1 MLIFPDID
9 DIKFKIPPKTK
20 RERLYSSIYPINFQK
35 ELKQINNLFSIIPM
49 PPTKITLKT
58 KSCKKSKEKNGV
70 NKFFSVIT
78 PDSEKINLDKDL
90 KNDINTI
97 NNLELL
103 KIENEII
110 PKTIEFNKTSRNK
123 RSFFSNKANYKR
135 NLVNIFSNKLIDID
149 KFIEEINSFLLPNDK
164 TFENI
169 QNLINDKIKMNKNTL
184 KNDVFN
190 HLLKSKE
197 IPITTFNYELIFRY
211 IFNNTF
217 KESFKKALLNKTLIT
232 KKEIKEEY
240 QKQINNIKQYLNLHN
255 QERKDL
261 RNNLNFESL
270 IINNNSSPFVTNINN
285 NKLTYLGRNERNR
298 KIILSNSLD
307 NIFSNLN
314 NYNKELFDS
323 KYYNIDWEKKKLDK
337 QNSLIFPPD
346 NETLHKENTE
356 NSIESIVFKRK
367 MDILREKRL
376 KDIIKKKK
384 SIIDDFIK
392 LKEIINNDEENLIKT
407 ENSVQKNI
415 KKFVFLSCQKPS
427 NKNDN
432 KNGDILNCIN
442 NNEKTV
448 KFENSL
454 IKERINKFFI
464 QENKLNEK
472 NDFNINSLNGI
483 ENKKSNIIGN
493 NIETELKIKELDSK
507 NGISFLKNSFSQRAL
522 FAKNIIIGKNL
533 FNNNEKDDTLQYK
546 KQIKDNY
553 SKLFNDDN
561 EPIKWDEEIK
571 KAIDNKKRK
580 IILKKNLFLKKKG
593 ALNVGSFKDF
603 LNEGY
608 YEYKMEELNNKFE
621 EKTIFE
627 NDLNTERLMEKNIDE
642 KEEKLLEENLE
653 YQLNNFKNNIKRLK
667 NMSKDEFIKDTLKF
681 IKSSE

>member
-1 MLIFPDID
+1 MFVLPSIGESKHKIS
-9 DIKFKIPPKTK
+9 IKSKK
-20 RERLYSSIYPINFQK
+20 ERLNSSIYPKYYKKSLKKIKNISYSNHISPTKSKNNKILYEENKNKHNNNSSSLFNLEK
-35 ELKQINNLFSIIPM
+35 EKKILNKNLKNQIKIINNSTEKIKTEKSKISNIIEFIHKS
-49 PPTKITLKT
+49 KI
-58 KSCKKSKEKNGV
+58 KKS
-70 NKFFSVIT
+70 F
-78 PDSEKINLDKDL
+78 LDARAKYNSL
-90 KNDINTI
+90 T
-97 NNLELL
+97 
-103 KIENEII
+103 
-110 PKTIEFNKTSRNK
+110 
-123 RSFFSNKANYKR
+123 
-135 NLVNIFSNKLIDID
+135 NIFFNRPIDID
-149 KFIEEINSFLLPNDK
+149 KFIKEINLFLLPNNK
-164 TFENI
+164 TFEYL
-169 QNLINDKIKMNKNTL
+169 QNLINFKLIMNDDYSKIE
-184 KNDVFN
+184 VFIQ
-190 HLLKSKE
+190 LFEGKE
-197 IPITTFNYELIFRY
+197 IPIHTFNYGLIFKFIIRN
-211 IFNNTF
+211 IL
-217 KESFKKALLNKTLIT
+217 KEALKKAYINKTLIT

-298 KIILSNSLD
+298 KIIQSNSLD
-307 NIFSNLN
+307 NIFSHLN

-392 LKEIINNDEENLIKT
+392 LKEIINNGEENLIKT

-472 NDFNINSLNGI
+472 NDFNINSLNRI

-580 IILKKNLFLKKKG
+580 IILNKNLFLKKKKI
-593 ALNVGSFKDF
+593 LNVGSFKDF

-627 NDLNTERLMEKNIDE
+627 NDLNTERLMEKNSN
-642 KEEKLLEENLE
+642 KSKENL
-653 YQLNNFKNNIKRLK
+653 LK
-667 NMSKDEFIKDTLKF
+667 DK
-681 IKSSE
+681 